1 MRQAWSHTCLPSKV
15 HLPKSARSRHK
26 CATVRRCHG
35 VRRRRHPQGYHASV
49 DECPHG
55 LGDPQTC
62 TLCKRGP
69 AKPRITRSPSTITKH
84 RRFTCVVC
92 GVEKAE
98 DQFPTKTPRPPALP
112 YRNGD
117 EPCRE
122 CRVIVRVERKA
133 RGGTY
138 KEATIRVREMR
149 RGSASLLS

>member
-1 MRQAWSHTCLPSKV
+1 
-15 HLPKSARSRHK
+15 
-26 CATVRRCHG
+26 
-35 VRRRRHPQGYHASV
+35 V

-69 AKPRITRSPSTITKH
+69 AKPKITRSPSVITKH
-84 RRFTCVVC
+84 RRFTCIVC
-92 GVEKAE
+92 GVEKNE
-98 DQFPTKTPRPPALP
+98 DQFPTKTPPPPAMP

-122 CRVIVRVERKA
+122 CRVIVRAERKA

-138 KEATIRVREMR
+138 KEATIRVQKMR
-149 RGSASLLS
+149 HGTDSPKDTDSPHGVKPGNHQRR